1 MKTDQTKVLKAF
13 HEDKNCAQAVL
24 LGFADRFQIQE
35 DHALSIAS
43 GFGAGMGRLQRTC
56 GVVSGAYMVIGLY
69 AGSKSINNAERKE
82 TAYSMIREF
91 TTRFEGI
98 HGTSA
103 CADLL
108 HCDLNTQEGKAKFEE
123 KHLKENVCD
132 KCIQQSLNILDD
144 LMEEYN

>member
-1 MKTDQTKVLKAF
+1 MKTVESKVFQAF
-13 HEDKNCAQAVL
+13 RKDSNCAQAVL

-69 AGSKSINNAERKE
+69 SGTKAVNNNELKE

-91 TTRFEGI
+91 TTRFEEK
-98 HGTSA
+98 HGTSM

-108 HCDLNTQEGKAKFEE
+108 HCDINTKQGKDFFDNNK
-123 KHLKENVCD
+123 LKENVCE
-132 KCIQQSLNILDD
+132 KCIQLSLTILED
-144 LMEEYN
+144 LMDR

>member
-1 MKTDQTKVLKAF
+1 MRTDATIVIKAF
-13 HEDKNCAQAVL
+13 HEDKNCAQSVL

-35 DHALSIAS
+35 DHALSIAA

-56 GVVSGAYMVIGLY
+56 GVVSGSYMVIGLY
-69 AGSKSINNAERKE
+69 SGTKSIYNAERKE
-82 TAYSMIREF
+82 IAYSMIRDF
-91 TTRFEGI
+91 TKRFEDV

-108 HCDLNTQEGKAKFEE
+108 HCDLNTIEGQAKFESS
-123 KHLKENVCD
+123 HLKENVCE
-132 KCIQQSLNILDD
+132 KCIQHSLDILDD